1 MAASALLFWSSALSG
16 AAFAADSERDR
27 AQDETQ
33 LEASGRSSFVAQPSV
48 SAAQAAARARKL
60 LGGRVLSVN
69 PSRRGDSLGYRVR
82 VLVDGGRVKTL
93 YVRSG
98 QTSAPPAAPPEPPL
112 RTIGDG

>member
-1 MAASALLFWSSALSG
+1 MAASALRFWSGALSG

-27 AQDETQ
+27 AQDKTQ